1 MPLGCKYQA
10 ENLHFSRLF
19 RTFAV
24 GNKET
29 KYKYEQSTLYDARC
43 ERC

>member
-1 MPLGCKYQA
+1 MPLMCKYQV

-19 RTFAV
+19 RTFASR
-24 GNKET
+24 NKYL
-29 KYKYEQSTLYDARC
+29 KHGYEQSTLYDARC